1 VSNHSSP
8 CARSAPASPPTNPG
22 IARLRTRATQ
32 HASPPPHQRAEG
44 SGLAVSHHSSP
55 PRTKCACQPSD
66 QARDREA
73 PYSRHPTS
81 NRPLRTIAPQALD
94 CCEPSQLSLRTECAC
109 QPSDQARDR
118 EAPYSRHPTSNRPLR
133 TRAPQALDCCEPS
146 QLSLRTKCACQ
157 PSDQARDREAP
168 YSRHPTSNRPLHSSS
183 RRLWTA
189 VSNHSSPCAR
199 SAPASPL
206 PQGRYVLPHVRP
218 SIRGSPFPD
227 PTSHFSL
234 LTSSFQA

>member
-73 PYSRHPTS
+73 PH
-81 NRPLRTIAPQALD
+81 
-94 CCEPSQLSLRTECAC
+94 
-109 QPSDQARDR
+109 
-118 EAPYSRHPTSNRPLR
+118 SRHPTSNRPLR